1 MDSRLFLIINN
12 QQSYDCCG
20 LIGVSGL
27 NATDKTPMNDNAYD
41 LYGWGLGLEIAC
53 ISFFLIFKFPA

>member
-12 QQSYDCCG
+12 QQLYDCCG

-27 NATDKTPMNDNAYD
+27 NATDKTPMNDMLMIYMVGVWD
-41 LYGWGLGLEIAC
+41 WR
-53 ISFFLIFKFPA
+53 